1 MTTKERFSRT
11 FAHQETDRVP
21 IMDNPWQG
29 TIARWHREG
38 MPQTDWRDYFE
49 VDKIEEINIDISPR
63 YACKVLEETDRYVI
77 ATSPWGVTM
86 KTFKEEDATP
96 EFLDYKICNKEEWE
110 KAKRLMTIDRS
121 RINWDYLKQN
131 YDQWQGEGRWIKGN
145 FWFGF
150 DTAHSWMM
158 GMETMLIAMMEEP
171 EWVHDVFNTY
181 LELSIA
187 HFDMV
192 WEAGYRFDE
201 IFWWDDM
208 GYKGTP
214 FFSNALYRE
223 ILQPYHKRAVEW
235 AHNHGIYAHLHSC
248 GDIMPLIPD
257 ILDTGVDALNPLE
270 VKAGMEPLKLKK
282 EYGDRLVLHGGINA
296 VLWDNKEAILEEIQ
310 QVLPALMENGGYI
323 FASDHSIPN
332 TVSLENFRDIITMV
346 KQISTE
352 KR

>member
-1 MTTKERFSRT
+1 MTTKERFLRT
-11 FAHQETDRVP
+11 FSHQETDRVP

-29 TIARWHREG
+29 TVARWHREG
-38 MPQTDWRDYFE
+38 MPQVDWRDYFD
-49 VDKIEEINIDISPR
+49 VDKIEEINVDISPR
-63 YACKVLEETDRYVI
+63 YAYKVLEETDRYVI
-77 ATSPWGVTM
+77 STSPWGVTM

-96 EFLDYKICNKEEWE
+96 EFLDYKICNKDEWE
-110 KAKRLMTIDRS
+110 KAKKLMTVDRS
-121 RINWDYLKQN
+121 RVNWDYLKQN
-131 YDQWQGEGRWIKGN
+131 YDKWQAEERWIKGN

-158 GMETMLIAMMEEP
+158 GMETMLIAMLEEP
-171 EWVHDVFNTY
+171 EWVNDVFNTY

-223 ILQPYHKRAVEW
+223 ILQPYHKRAVKW

-296 VLWDNKEAILEEIQ
+296 VLWDDKEAILEEIQ
-310 QVLPALMENGGYI
+310 QLLPALMENGGYI
-323 FASDHSIPN
+323 FSSDHSIPN
-332 TVSLENFRDIITMV
+332 TVSLESFRDIIHAV
-346 KQISTE
+346 KRISS
-352 KR
+352 K